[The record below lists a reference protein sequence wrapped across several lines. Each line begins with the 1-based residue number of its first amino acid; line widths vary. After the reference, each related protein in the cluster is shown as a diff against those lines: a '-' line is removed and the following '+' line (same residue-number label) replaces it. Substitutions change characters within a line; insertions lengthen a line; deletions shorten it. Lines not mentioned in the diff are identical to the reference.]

1 MFYGFL
7 KVESP
12 AFPHPLTPAPGRG
25 QRGIWGRR
33 RRQSRLL
40 LPQTP
45 FLRKPWSCSCSDLS
59 PGVSNKQGESGSRR
73 TGRKTYRGNPPS
85 EGRNI
90 PNCEIMKMNIILI
103 DRSGGE
109 TPILA
114 TGKYKSFSYDL
125 RYGQSAESF

>member
-1 MFYGFL
+1 MVNYGFL

-45 FLRKPWSCSCSDLS
+45 FLRKPCLLA
-59 PGVSNKQGESGSRR
+59 PIQPV
-73 TGRKTYRGNPPS
+73 TAV
-85 EGRNI
+85 
-90 PNCEIMKMNIILI
+90 I
-103 DRSGGE
+103 DRARRLATVKTSDREIVLRDVPTGE
-109 TPILA
+109 IPYNLLQQVNAILA
-114 TGKYKSFSYDL
+114 QGC
-125 RYGQSAESF
+125 